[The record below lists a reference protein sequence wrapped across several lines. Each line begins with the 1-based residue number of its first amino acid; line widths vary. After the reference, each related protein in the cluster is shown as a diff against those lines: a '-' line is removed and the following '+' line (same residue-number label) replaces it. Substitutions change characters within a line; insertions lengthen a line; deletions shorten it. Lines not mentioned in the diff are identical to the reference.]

1 MKFKGPVDELK
12 CGQERPE
19 FAFSVLPL
27 YQAAE
32 RAARAIVVAGGNPKK
47 SGANVMYPHCIDW
60 RMPVTI
66 PDPKTGRKVR
76 QTVHVRVTVE
86 LG

>member
-1 MKFKGPVDELK
+1 MKFKGPIDQLQ

-19 FAFSVLPL
+19 LAFSVLPL
-27 YQAAE
+27 HQAAE
-32 RAARAIVVAGGNPKK
+32 HAARAIVNAGGPARA
-47 SGANVMYPHCIDW
+47 SGTRLVYPHHVDW

-66 PDPKTGRKVR
+66 PDPKTGRTLR
-76 QTVHVRVTVE
+76 QTVRIRVTVE